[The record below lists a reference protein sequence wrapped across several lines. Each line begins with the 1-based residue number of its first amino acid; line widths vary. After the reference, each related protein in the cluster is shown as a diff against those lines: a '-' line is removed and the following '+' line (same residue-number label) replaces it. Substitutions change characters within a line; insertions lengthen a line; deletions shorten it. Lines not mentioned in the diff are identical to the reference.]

1 MSENEASDRFRQ
13 FVEEFGEVLRV
24 VALRDLLLIV
34 ETVAKVAGARCFT
47 EDEIS
52 TLVNGFRE
60 ALLKI
65 ASRYGIQELPER
77 SGLQWDFAS
86 LRHSLKAIRRRVLAA
101 AEELSECRVPVP
113 SFDSCT
119 SIDERGKKVWR
130 TMRGEGTQR
139 GNGFPDIQGAL
150 IRALHPEGEGDGVDE
165 DDPRFDQER
174 LERMEGDSP
183 GFAEMIQRLEEGV
196 FPKGDD

>member
-86 LRHSLKAIRRRVLAA
+86 LRRSLGAICLQALAT
-101 AEELSECRVPVP
+101 AEERSECGVPVP
-113 SFDSCT
+113 SFDSRT
-119 SIDERGKKVWR
+119 SIDERGKRVGK
-130 TMRGEGTQR
+130 TMRGEGIQR
-139 GNGFPDIQGAL
+139 GNRFPDIQGAF
-150 IRALHPEGEGDGVDE
+150 IRVLHPEGDGVDE

-174 LERMEGDSP
+174 LERMEKDSP
-183 GFAEMIQRLEEGV
+183 DFARMIQRLEEEIS
-196 FPKGDD
+196 PKGKN

>member
-86 LRHSLKAIRRRVLAA
+86 LKRSLGAIRRQALAT
-101 AEELSECRVPVP
+101 AEERSECGVPVP
-113 SFDSCT
+113 SSDSRT
-119 SIDERGKKVWR
+119 SMDDRGKKVGR
-130 TMRGEGTQR
+130 TMRGGHT
-139 GNGFPDIQGAL
+139 
-150 IRALHPEGEGDGVDE
+150 
-165 DDPRFDQER
+165 
-174 LERMEGDSP
+174 
-183 GFAEMIQRLEEGV
+183 
-196 FPKGDD
+196 KGK